1 MSTAF
6 AQREAAERGLGDHVT
21 ITTGGTDPAEQV
33 HPEVIEVMNERG
45 IDLSDR
51 TPKQVSM
58 ETLEACDLVVTMGC
72 STLSL
77 SADVAIRDWALPDPD
92 GEDLDAVRAI
102 RDEIEDRISGVFDE
116 VEAEIGGA

>member
-6 AQREAAERGLGDHVT
+6 AQREAAERGLDDHIT
-21 ITTGGTDPAEQV
+21 ITTGGTDPAEHV
-33 HPEVIEVMNERG
+33 HPEVIEVMDECG

-51 TPKQVSM
+51 TPKQVST

-77 SADVAIRDWALPDPD
+77 SADVDIRDWALPDPD
-92 GEDLDAVRAI
+92 GEDLDAVRDT

-116 VEAEIGGA
+116 IEAELGIA